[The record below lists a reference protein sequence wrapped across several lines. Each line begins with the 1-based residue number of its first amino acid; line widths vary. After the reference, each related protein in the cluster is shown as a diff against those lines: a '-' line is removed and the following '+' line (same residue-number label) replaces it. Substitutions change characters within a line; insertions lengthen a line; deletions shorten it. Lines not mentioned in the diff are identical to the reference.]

1 MRTMLLWLNIIVMIA
16 NLQTAQPVQA
26 APQAGLIL
34 SVKVSEHSSRQT
46 ELVLHNHRIAKPLLD
61 RRYRRPA
68 SAIPVTDCYIT
79 IHGKTSTIL
88 SVDRLGNVFD
98 PAANEVIHLKS
109 DIRDEL
115 IDYFDQLR
123 KKHYGSSLPW
133 KEAAEL
139 LPRRSVFKVTDIET
153 GLSFQVQR
161 RAGKNHADVQ
171 PLTKEDTAI
180 MEQIYEGK
188 WSWRRK
194 AILVQAGDRSIAA
207 SMHGMPHGG
216 DGIPD
221 NNFSGHF
228 CIHFLGSAT
237 HGSGNIDPEHQF
249 MIRKA
254 AGQWGD
260 YLNRASPAEVID
272 SFLLALK
279 LKERQFVKMSFVD
292 PHQQHT
298 QFFLNN
304 METIVDIAA
313 VSKTDVGKLQAK
325 EELNLE
331 IPVSVHITRNPYRKE
346 KATYVFQMKRPFVTD
361 PWKIDYISM
370 VSDLEPDPASA
381 EHKAAS
387 AGCARSV
394 S

>member
-1 MRTMLLWLNIIVMIA
+1 MRRQLWWLTIALLLILAADVQGI
-16 NLQTAQPVQA
+16 QPVQA
-26 APQAGLIL
+26 ASRAEIIL
-34 SVKVSEHSSRQT
+34 SVKVSEHSSMQT
-46 ELVLHNHRIAKPLLD
+46 QLVLQNNRIAKRLLD
-61 RRYRRPA
+61 RTNRR
-68 SAIPVTDCYIT
+68 SAFVIPVTDCYIT
-79 IHGKTSTIL
+79 IHGETSNTL
-88 SVDRLGNVFD
+88 YVDRLGNVFD
-98 PAANEVIHLKS
+98 SSANEVIHLES

-115 IDYFDQLR
+115 MDYFDQLR
-123 KKHYGSSLPW
+123 QKHYGASLPW
-133 KEAAEL
+133 REASKL
-139 LPRRSVFKVTDIET
+139 LPRQSIFKVTDIES

-171 PLTKEDTAI
+171 PLTKEDSAI
-180 MEQIYEGK
+180 MKQIYEGT

-194 AILVQAGDRSIAA
+194 AILVQAGDRLIAA

-254 AGQWGD
+254 AGQWDD

-279 LKERQFVKMSFVD
+279 LQEKQVVRMSFVD
-292 PHQQHT
+292 ACQPHT

-313 VSKTDVGKLQAK
+313 ISEPDVGKLQAK
-325 EELNLE
+325 EELSLE
-331 IPVSVHITRNPYRKE
+331 IPVSVQIIRIPHRKE
-346 KATYVFQMKRPFVTD
+346 KVTYVFQMKRPTVTD
-361 PWKIDYISM
+361 PWKIDHISM
-370 VSDLEPDPASA
+370 VSDIEPLPLRP
-381 EHKAAS
+381 
-387 AGCARSV
+387 G
-394 S
+394 